1 MKVTTCSFQH
11 GLKLIYSF
19 VFLSSK
25 IVFFDRRLHL
35 TQSTCTGVILL
46 WVSIVFKLRIYQS
59 RKGLYIV
66 VDPDPNSSL
75 YTKRKLAKQNDTAGK
90 NYVLPTCS
98 SSSAI
103 ALSSEQMVSFPNH
116 GWGNRLEKMPLF
128 TKAEMNRFIEK
139 REVRHANFE
148 GTAVMSIPI
157 FFPPRPFLISL
168 SRKCGEETFVI
179 SVSLNFVPMSLRI
192 FCSH

>member
-25 IVFFDRRLHL
+25 IVFFDRCLHL

-46 WVSIVFKLRIYQS
+46 WVSIVFKLRIHQS
-59 RKGLYIV
+59 RKGRYIV

-75 YTKRKLAKQNDTAGK
+75 YTKKKLAKQNDTAGK

-98 SSSAI
+98 SIGNPGSLCVTRDITQVNYREHMKRSLGLKICWKMEIKIVETYHGA
-103 ALSSEQMVSFPNH
+103 SFCCP
-116 GWGNRLEKMPLF
+116 
-128 TKAEMNRFIEK
+128 
-139 REVRHANFE
+139 
-148 GTAVMSIPI
+148 
-157 FFPPRPFLISL
+157 
-168 SRKCGEETFVI
+168 
-179 SVSLNFVPMSLRI
+179 
-192 FCSH
+192 